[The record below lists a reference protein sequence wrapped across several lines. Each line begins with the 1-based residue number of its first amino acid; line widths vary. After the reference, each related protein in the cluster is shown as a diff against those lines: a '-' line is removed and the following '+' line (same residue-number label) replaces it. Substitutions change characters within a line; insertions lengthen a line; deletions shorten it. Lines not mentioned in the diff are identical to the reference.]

1 MINVCRIVKCRVT
14 RLKYRKKDK
23 ILAHFRKKCLK
34 HLNYFCIKVS
44 GNSFVPG
51 LQSSVPFTVQK
62 QQLTK
67 KHVLTMEVPT
77 SKFDLIFTN
86 LGLVQIAKTIYRHL
100 DLKTLS
106 NCRSVS
112 KSWKTSIGNVS
123 TVCLHFNYECQLF
136 IHIFFNSDDCL
147 LTLIFLFRQFQN
159 L

>member
-1 MINVCRIVKCRVT
+1 MINGCRIVKRRVT
-14 RLKYRKKDK
+14 RLRYRKKE
-23 ILAHFRKKCLK
+23 IVTYFRTYCLGA
-34 HLNYFCIKVS
+34 LNYFCIKVS

-51 LQSSVPFTVQK
+51 LQSSVPFTVQI

-123 TVCLHFNYECQLF
+123 AVCLHFNYKCQLF
-136 IHIFFNSDDCL
+136 IYIFFNSDDCL
-147 LTLIFLFRQFQN
+147 LTLIFFFRQFQS

>member
-1 MINVCRIVKCRVT
+1 M
-14 RLKYRKKDK
+14 
-23 ILAHFRKKCLK
+23 AHFRKKCLK

-51 LQSSVPFTVQK
+51 LQSSVPFTVQI

-123 TVCLHFNYECQLF
+123 AVCLQ
-136 IHIFFNSDDCL
+136 
-147 LTLIFLFRQFQN
+147 IFLLIQMIVG
-159 L
+159 